1 MWKCAG
7 FPFLSITVG
16 RGKVASRLRRSQ
28 MASKSMAG
36 GRNTALYQRLSCLPT
51 HRQRERGESTSMR
64 VDGARV
70 DDWEVHSV
78 PSSSVRDSVN
88 QRKHKDQTV
97 LQVVLE
103 AQLCANFTGNVLF
116 SLWLGEWGVSN
127 FRRIQ
132 YIWKRM
138 GKASPSGFPDRIVS
152 QRGCGCDTRR
162 ETALPLC
169 LEQRKWV
176 FKVFSSLG
184 QLYMRVL
191 LKHLTPLWIQCHI
204 NLAPWP
210 PRQLWC
216 EPSGQATL
224 MGARLQMTGSSH

>member
-1 MWKCAG
+1 MWKCAR

-16 RGKVASRLRRSQ
+16 RGKVASRHRRSQ
-28 MASKSMAG
+28 MANKSMAG

-51 HRQRERGESTSMR
+51 HRQRDRGESTSMR
-64 VDGARV
+64 VDQARV

-116 SLWLGEWGVSN
+116 CLWLRGSGGFQLPPHTVHMEEDGKGVSE
-127 FRRIQ
+127 RVPKQDSVTKGLWR
-132 YIWKRM
+132 WH
-138 GKASPSGFPDRIVS
+138 P
-152 QRGCGCDTRR
+152 QRDG
-162 ETALPLC
+162 
-169 LEQRKWV
+169 EQRKFT
-176 FKVFSSLG
+176 FKVFSSLW

-191 LKHLTPLWIQCHI
+191 LKHLTPLCIQCHI

-224 MGARLQMTGSSH
+224 MGARLQITGSSH